1 MTVRRGQQI
10 YLLMDRTEAGVIA
23 LGHTSR
29 CRIIIAICTLA
40 IRAAIRAV
48 VTGVRGALLLLLG
61 RMMTSHRSRGDA
73 QRLPWRWFGMKG
85 SGTAGHVSSA
95 IMEGS
100 AGSDRR
106 WRCLM
111 VARHYLMTA
120 QQGT

>member
-23 LGHTSR
+23 IGHTSR
-29 CRIIIAICTLA
+29 YRIITTICTL
-40 IRAAIRAV
+40 AIRAV
-48 VTGVRGALLLLLG
+48 VTGVREALLLLLLLG

-95 IMEGS
+95 IMGGS

-111 VARHYLMTA
+111 VARHDLMTA